1 MTPLHQGYFC
11 LIQYRPVPE
20 REEGLNVGI
29 FVCTQHGACT
39 VLLLQDL
46 ALARVLERLG
56 IGREAPWVD
65 DELRSL
71 CQRLRSLAPEDLNER
86 GLRHFGA
93 CEAGRVLLLAP
104 HSTAFQDLE
113 TEAQELFDRL
123 VMPRF

>member
-1 MTPLHQGYFC
+1 MTPPHQGYFC

-20 REEGLNVGI
+20 REEGLNVGV
-29 FVCTQHGACT
+29 FVCVQYGTCT

-93 CEAGRVLLLAP
+93 CEAGRLVLLTP
-104 HSTAFQDLE
+104 HATAFQDLE
-113 TEAQELFDRL
+113 TEAQQLFDRL
-123 VMPRF
+123 VTPRF